1 MNAFFAVV
9 VFALLPVLALAA
21 FKALNSDDE

>member
-1 MNAFFAVV
+1 MNAIFAAVV
-9 VFALLPVLALAA
+9 FLLIPVLALAA